1 MNLMPPWHGNLV
13 YHGKPITFHN
23 VVEITKKLLLLN
35 ETSMKSSLIIL
46 FAAGSLTLGSCANNG
61 ENTTSDTKDSSSST
75 TMTADTSAGMKSTTN
90 NDATANVPQ
99 PARTNF
105 ESRYPQAN
113 NVKWSRYEPTS
124 VSVSDSDWNYDWMS
138 KMDTSDYQVNFNWE
152 GMDYTAWYDN
162 GEWIGSTARMTDN
175 SKLPKA
181 VNDAIH
187 EKYADYTIK
196 EVDKGN
202 DKNRTVYEVEL
213 EKGSDKMKVHF
224 DENGKAV
231 KTKGKVNG
239 QKVKSKDDTK

>member
-1 MNLMPPWHGNLV
+1 
-13 YHGKPITFHN
+13 
-23 VVEITKKLLLLN
+23 
-35 ETSMKSSLIIL
+35 MKSSLIIL
-46 FAAGSLTLGSCANNG
+46 LAAGSLALGSCANNG
-61 ENTTSDTKDSSSST
+61 ENSTADTKDTAST
-75 TMTADTSAGMKSTTN
+75 TTTTTDAVQPTTTN
-90 NDATANVPQ
+90 DVSANVPQ

-113 NVKWSRYEPTS
+113 NVKWSRYEPMTFD
-124 VSVSDSDWNYDWMS
+124 DSDWRNDWMTN
-138 KMDTSDYQVNFNWE
+138 MDTSDYQVNFNWE

-162 GEWIGSTARMTDN
+162 GDWIGSTARMTDN

-187 EKYADYTIK
+187 KSYSDYTIK

-202 DKNRTVYEVEL
+202 DKNRTVYEVDL

-231 KTKGKVNG
+231 KAKGRVNG
-239 QKVKSKDDTK
+239 QKVKEKENTK